1 MRAIDPFWFSLST
14 SQVYPDQDLKKK
26 ETTKSH
32 FKARLIAISLSL
44 SIGAMLM
51 GAKFYAFHLTRS
63 SAVFSDAL
71 ESIINVV
78 ASAFALVTIV
88 LAAKPPDKSHPY
100 GHGKVEYFSAGF
112 EGALIIIAAIGIF
125 KTGWDHMLRPQP
137 LPNLTA
143 GLTILLGTGV
153 VNLIL
158 GLVLVRT
165 GKRTHSLALT
175 ADGKH
180 VLTDVITSGGV
191 LLGLLLVRLT
201 GLYWLDGAIA
211 CMVGFSILYTGI
223 ILVKESSAGLMD
235 RADPELLKKI
245 SSLLAEHRKDNWV
258 GIHELR
264 AFRSGSFINVSLHLI
279 LPRNFTLAEAHAE
292 AEAVEAV
299 IEGRFEGRANV
310 LVHLDPCAD
319 SDCPVCRRYAC
330 ELRGEKQSDPTP
342 WNAETLIIQR
352 PGAPPIWQK

>member
-1 MRAIDPFWFSLST
+1 M
-14 SQVYPDQDLKKK
+14 KKE
-26 ETTKSH
+26 ETTKGH

-44 SIGAMLM
+44 CIGAMLM

-78 ASAFALVTIV
+78 ASAFALVSIV

-125 KTGWDHMLRPQP
+125 KTGWDHMIRPQP
-137 LPNLTA
+137 LPNLA
-143 GLTILLGTGV
+143 DGLTILLGTGLI
-153 VNLIL
+153 NLIL
-158 GLVLVRT
+158 GLALVRT

-180 VLTDVITSGGV
+180 VLTDVITSAGV
-191 LLGLLLVRLT
+191 LLGLLLVHLT

-264 AFRSGSFINVSLHLI
+264 AFRSGSSVNVSLHLI

-292 AEAVEAV
+292 AEEVEAV
-299 IEGRFEGRANV
+299 IEGHFEGRANV
-310 LVHLDPCAD
+310 LVHLDPCSD
-319 SDCPVCRRYAC
+319 PDCPVCRRYAC
-330 ELRGEKQSDPTP
+330 ELREGKQSDPTP
-342 WNAETLIIQR
+342 WNAETLTVQR